1 MNLRNFIYKK
11 IGFFSLILLI
21 LYCFCSS
28 NNKTIKPNPDN
39 EIYELCTS
47 CKGYGVI
54 ESISIAPPHKGVEMN
69 ENEKKIT
76 TALGEATER
85 GWCLFTIFKS
95 IKRDQ
100 NIGSVLPEHDIE
112 VKKKMQESATIDPY
126 EKEKRPYMKEIVE
139 CPRCH
144 GIGWIKKSDDLKS
157 KKDQKEY
164 YDAIRSTNELIK
176 K

>member
-1 MNLRNFIYKK
+1 MNLRNSIYKK
-11 IGFFSLILLI
+11 IGSFFLTLFLLNN
-21 LYCFCSS
+21 FCSS
-28 NNKTIKPNPDN
+28 NNKNIKPNPDDK
-39 EIYELCTS
+39 IYELCTS

-54 ESISIAPPHKGVEMN
+54 DSISVAPSHKGVEMS
-69 ENEKKIT
+69 ENEKKIS

-100 NIGSVLPEHDIE
+100 NLGPALPEHDIE
-112 VKKKMQESATIDPY
+112 VKKKMQESVTIDPY
-126 EKEKRPYMKEIVE
+126 EKEKRPYIKEIVE

-144 GIGWIKKSDDLKS
+144 GLGWIKKSDDLKS